1 MSVSI
6 IYRFYSTASNEILNG
21 IQESLISSFQMNG
34 YANFH
39 FISGG
44 AVFAW
49 SSALLNFV

>member
-1 MSVSI
+1 MGYWKV
-6 IYRFYSTASNEILNG
+6 
-21 IQESLISSFQMNG
+21 LISSFQMNG

-49 SSALLNFV
+49 SPALLNFV